1 MEAWT
6 SSPRRLQIVM
16 QNQERKEEKNGSS
29 RKETAATKFLG
40 NSRHEVLLD
49 IKIRLRACHRAR
61 PATYRVQRWKPPE
74 KQSRRNPG
82 HRRRRRGH
90 YLPRTDI
97 PTGSPVSEMSSCC
110 VVLQSSARATCEA
123 VELIPTSAKRESGIC
138 RRIYHTYSARA
149 PKRRDSPG
157 DCSGDYLGVP
167 KYPHRG
173 ASPSPGRRTDATE
186 GGTGAVGASATVGE
200 ARRRGG
206 GDGDREGRRR
216 AGGGVMVGSASR

>member
-1 MEAWT
+1 MEART
-6 SSPRRLQIVM
+6 SSPRRLQIVA
-16 QNQERKEEKNGSS
+16 QKRIQRIQKKKNGSS

-90 YLPRTDI
+90 YLPRTDV
-97 PTGSPVSEMSSCC
+97 PTESPVSEMSSCC
-110 VVLQSSARATCEA
+110 VVLQSSARATYEA

-157 DCSGDYLGVP
+157 DYSGDYLGVP
-167 KYPHRG
+167 KYPHT
-173 ASPSPGRRTDATE
+173 PSQTEVRLARAT
-186 GGTGAVGASATVGE
+186 
-200 ARRRGG
+200 
-206 GDGDREGRRR
+206 
-216 AGGGVMVGSASR
+216 

>member
-1 MEAWT
+1 MGAA
-6 SSPRRLQIVM
+6 
-16 QNQERKEEKNGSS
+16 ERKQPPRSFW
-29 RKETAATKFLG
+29 ETAATKF
-40 NSRHEVLLD
+40 LLD

-74 KQSRRNPG
+74 KQSRRHPG

-97 PTGSPVSEMSSCC
+97 PTKSPVSEMSSCC

-123 VELIPTSAKRESGIC
+123 VEPIPTSAKRESGIR

-157 DCSGDYLGVP
+157 DYSGDYLGVP
-167 KYPHRG
+167 KYPHSG
-173 ASPSPGRRTDATE
+173 PFIQGCNKAFII
-186 GGTGAVGASATVGE
+186 
-200 ARRRGG
+200 
-206 GDGDREGRRR
+206 
-216 AGGGVMVGSASR
+216 